1 MEKLLRAVQDTP
13 IPVIASVDGTV
24 WGGACDLCLSCDM
37 IVSTKDATFAITPAK
52 IGIPYNA
59 SGIMHFIHQLGIN
72 KAREMF
78 FLAHPIEAEDALNV
92 GLINRVTEP
101 GELDQVLEEHFLA
114 PLRRNSTLSV
124 SAIKRQFRAL
134 SRDTAAL
141 SVETFERINAYRH
154 FVYQG
159 DDYKE
164 GIRAFLEKREP
175 QYKGKASDLD
185 LDLD

>member
-1 MEKLLRAVQDTP
+1 
-13 IPVIASVDGTV
+13 
-24 WGGACDLCLSCDM
+24 M

-101 GELDQVLEEHFLA
+101 GELDQVLEEIA
-114 PLRRNSTLSV
+114 GVQDKIRRRYIDAT
-124 SAIKRQFRAL
+124 FRSL
-134 SRDTAAL
+134 D
-141 SVETFERINAYRH
+141 
-154 FVYQG
+154 
-159 DDYKE
+159 
-164 GIRAFLEKREP
+164 FLEGMP
-175 QYKGKASDLD
+175 GL
-185 LDLD
+185 